1 MESTQIYCSE
11 LHPSLKSY
19 IPTTTG
25 DVCPSCNSE
34 SLCSG
39 TVGLTYC
46 SLKSTERQPL
56 TPPGSHADL
65 MQSTHQHIQTT
76 HHCTSFRKRSH
87 KILRL
92 AQNKTPNQ
100 QPSRQLCSSYLSFP
114 KLATE
119 DHHVWCGKGRRKAK
133 RKRSAGMVHMSASAI
148 RARTL
153 LNVRLTDPAPCN
165 NQGERGRQQCL
176 GSTVRMVV
184 VNIQYV
190 WQIQRWICPT

>member
-1 MESTQIYCSE
+1 MQTSCSQPTNIFKPLITVLLSE
-11 LHPSLKSY
+11 KEVIKSY
-19 IPTTTG
+19 
-25 DVCPSCNSE
+25 
-34 SLCSG
+34 
-39 TVGLTYC
+39 GLPKT
-46 SLKSTERQPL
+46 KP
-56 TPPGSHADL
+56 
-65 MQSTHQHIQTT
+65 QT
-76 HHCTSFRKRSH
+76 
-87 KILRL
+87 
-92 AQNKTPNQ
+92 Q

-165 NQGERGRQQCL
+165 NQGERGRHQCL

-190 WQIQRWICPT
+190 WQIQWWICPT

>member
-46 SLKSTERQPL
+46 SLKSTERRPL

-92 AQNKTPNQ
+92 AQNKTPNPTAQ
-100 QPSRQLCSSYLSFP
+100 QATVFVLSELSEACHRGPPRLVWEGEEESKEEEISRDGPYVCQRNTSKNSAQCPPDWSCSL
-114 KLATE
+114 
-119 DHHVWCGKGRRKAK
+119 
-133 RKRSAGMVHMSASAI
+133 
-148 RARTL
+148 
-153 LNVRLTDPAPCN
+153 
-165 NQGERGRQQCL
+165 
-176 GSTVRMVV
+176 
-184 VNIQYV
+184 
-190 WQIQRWICPT
+190 